1 MTIEDYNESIT
12 SNTRKSKMNNT
23 QSAQMNIVDL
33 KSLTVMMIDKASQD
47 RSIELLNTLLA
58 QFNALEAENR
68 KLRENR

>member
-1 MTIEDYNESIT
+1 
-12 SNTRKSKMNNT
+12 MNNT
-23 QSAQMNIVDL
+23 QSAQMNILDL
-33 KSLTVMMIDKASQD
+33 KSLTVMMVDKASQD